1 MESNAKRVA
10 ELEEQLEQ
18 LQRKLEVYHCSDVN
32 AIRRAYRSLAQH
44 IHALD
49 IESRHIPTL
58 LREIE
63 TTVLSPQIV
72 AQEIAVAA
80 AVAGSAWATDR
91 GLGALRVPRYRL
103 ISQAAL
109 VAGIGLLGWHLGT
122 RLSRHLCSVFKRN
135 RHVKGQLLDDWAVI
149 QRRIDVMSQLACPQ
163 DARPRQGS

>member
-1 MESNAKRVA
+1 MC
-10 ELEEQLEQ
+10 LQLEQ

-32 AIRRAYRSLAQH
+32 AIRRAYKSLAQH

-80 AVAGSAWATDR
+80 VVAGSVWATDR
-91 GLGALRVPRYRL
+91 GLGALRIPRHRL
-103 ISQAAL
+103 LSQVALAAG
-109 VAGIGLLGWHLGT
+109 VGLLGWHLGT
-122 RLSRHLCSVFKRN
+122 SLSRHLWSVFKKN
-135 RHVKGQLLDDWAVI
+135 RRVKGQLLDDWTAI
-149 QRRIDVMSQLACPQ
+149 QRRIDIMSQLTCPP

>member
-1 MESNAKRVA
+1 MDSAEYARRVA

-32 AIRRAYRSLAQH
+32 AIRRAYKSLAQH

-80 AVAGSAWATDR
+80 VVAGSVWATDR
-91 GLGALRVPRYRL
+91 GLGAASNPTASIVKPSGFGSRRGLVGLAPGHKL
-103 ISQAAL
+103 KPASLVGFQEEQACEGA
-109 VAGIGLLGWHLGT
+109 AIG
-122 RLSRHLCSVFKRN
+122 
-135 RHVKGQLLDDWAVI
+135 
-149 QRRIDVMSQLACPQ
+149 
-163 DARPRQGS
+163 